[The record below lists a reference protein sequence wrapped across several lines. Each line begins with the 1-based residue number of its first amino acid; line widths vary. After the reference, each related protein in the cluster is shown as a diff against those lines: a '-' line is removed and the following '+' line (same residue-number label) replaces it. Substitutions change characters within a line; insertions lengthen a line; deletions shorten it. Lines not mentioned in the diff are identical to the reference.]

1 MTKWLLTCRALFDQL
16 TEAAEVLLD
25 HGETNVYSW
34 TRQQAQQQAQ
44 QAKHQLKPPVAK
56 RAKHE
61 VHTLAQVFHTVR
73 HHTWIWLHLCHPV
86 AYVKRYALAHAS

>member
-1 MTKWLLTCRALFDQL
+1 MFDQL

-44 QAKHQLKPPVAK
+44 HAKHQLTPPVAK

-61 VHTLAQVFHTVR
+61 VHMMTQESYTVR
-73 HHTWIWLHLCHPV
+73 HQTWG
-86 AYVKRYALAHAS
+86 